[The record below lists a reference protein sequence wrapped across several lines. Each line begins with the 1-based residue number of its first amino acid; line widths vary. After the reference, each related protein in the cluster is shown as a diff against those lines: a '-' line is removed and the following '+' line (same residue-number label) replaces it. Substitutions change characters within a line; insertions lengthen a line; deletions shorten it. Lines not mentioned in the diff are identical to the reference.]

1 MITWADFWHA
11 LWLSLVVSGIAT
23 LIGAVIGLTLGTLL
37 AEFEFRGRGVLLT
50 IVHAFMGLPPVV
62 VGVFTF
68 AVIARSGPLGSLG
81 LVYTPAAMVIVQVI
95 LAAPI
100 ITGFTYAS
108 LMDVDPR
115 LGLQARSL
123 GATRTQA
130 MLVKAREA
138 RAGLYSAIIA
148 GFGRVIA
155 EVGAVTIVGGA
166 INEQTDTLTTIAV
179 KLTRQGRA
187 NMAMLVGLVLIV
199 IALIVNAVL
208 TRLQSDRGLRDA
220 EKKVTG
226 YVG

>member
-1 MITWADFWHA
+1 MITWSDFWHA
-11 LWLSLVVSGIAT
+11 LWLSLVVSGLAT
-23 LIGAVIGLTLGTLL
+23 LIGAVIGLTAGTLL
-37 AEFEFRGRGVLLT
+37 AEFEFRGKGVMLT
-50 IVHAFMGLPPVV
+50 VVHAFMGLPPVV

-81 LVYTPAAMVIVQVI
+81 LVYTAAAMVIVQVI

-108 LMDVDPR
+108 LTDVDPR

-123 GATRTQA
+123 GATRGQA

-138 RAGLYSAIIA
+138 RAGLIAAVIA

-166 INEQTDTLTTIAV
+166 INEQTDTLTTLAV

-187 NMAMLVGLVLIV
+187 NMAMLVGLVLIA
-199 IALIVNAVL
+199 IALVVNAFL
-208 TRLQSDRGLRDA
+208 TRLQSDRGAREA
-220 EKKVTG
+220 ERKVTG